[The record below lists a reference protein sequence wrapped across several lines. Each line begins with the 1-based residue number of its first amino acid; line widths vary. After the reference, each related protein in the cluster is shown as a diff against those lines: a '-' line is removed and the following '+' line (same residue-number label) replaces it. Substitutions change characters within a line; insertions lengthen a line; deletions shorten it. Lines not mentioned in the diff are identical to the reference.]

1 MNKKLLKK
9 RLAIYLVLSFGL
21 VWIPTIAFG
30 ICGGKYEDPLMQL
43 LLSYSMLCPAI
54 AVLITRKA
62 TGEGFAVTGE
72 NSLQIGIDLKN
83 KKWLWYLFA
92 FLAPSIYYDLGYLLV
107 LAVFPE
113 TFNPAGF
120 DSVGI
125 ARNAL
130 VLITISGW
138 VSGTIASIGALG
150 EEIGWRTY
158 LYPKL
163 EKWMGPLGSILAGG
177 IIWGIWHFPANTM
190 GHNFGTGYLG
200 EPWSGYI
207 EFTISCTAMGA
218 LLYLVTKKTGSVWP
232 AVFMHAVNNTG
243 NHPIALCVDT
253 EKLTGIWAA
262 PPVQSLIIETPL
274 IIMGV
279 IAAVMICR
287 MEAGDGGGA

>member
-9 RLAIYLVLSFGL
+9 GLAIYLGFSFGL

-30 ICGGKYEDPLMQL
+30 IGGGKYEDPLMQL

-54 AVLITRKA
+54 AVLFTRKV

-83 KKWLWYLFA
+83 KKWIWYLFA

-113 TFNPAGF
+113 TFDPAGF

-163 EKWMGPLGSILAGG
+163 EKWMGPLGSILVGG

-253 EKLTGIWAA
+253 EKLTDIWAA
-262 PPVQSLIIETPL
+262 PPVQSLIIGTPL
-274 IIMGV
+274 IVMGA
-279 IAAVMICR
+279 IAAVIICR
-287 MEAGDGGGA
+287 MEAGDDSGA